1 MKNVKNYM
9 NGLNYPIIDFTS
21 SGLTHAYSGF
31 TTEPNKYRVGEVVS
45 QKSFGLLKV
54 NFNTKSIQM
63 EISER
68 DYDLLVDTEIV
79 VDVMLGSTN
88 ISISEFLKLGDG
100 DIISLYKAAGSGGE
114 IYVNSRIIGTGD
126 IIVIDDKLAVRVQDS
141 MDSDNVVRYFF
152 DENLV

>member
-1 MKNVKNYM
+1 
-9 NGLNYPIIDFTS
+9 
-21 SGLTHAYSGF
+21 
-31 TTEPNKYRVGEVVS
+31 
-45 QKSFGLLKV
+45 
-54 NFNTKSIQM
+54 M

-88 ISISEFLKLGDG
+88 ISIMEFLNLTDG
-100 DIISLYKAAGSGGE
+100 DIISLHNPAGSGGE
-114 IYVNSRIIGTGD
+114 IYVNTRIIGTGD

-152 DENLV
+152 EEHMI

>member
-1 MKNVKNYM
+1 
-9 NGLNYPIIDFTS
+9 
-21 SGLTHAYSGF
+21 
-31 TTEPNKYRVGEVVS
+31 
-45 QKSFGLLKV
+45 
-54 NFNTKSIQM
+54 M

-88 ISISEFLKLGDG
+88 ITVSEFLKLSDG
-100 DIISLYKAAGSGGE
+100 DIVSLHKPAGTGGE
-114 IYVNSRIIGTGD
+114 IYVNTRIIGTGD

-152 DENLV
+152 EEHIL

>member
-1 MKNVKNYM
+1 
-9 NGLNYPIIDFTS
+9 
-21 SGLTHAYSGF
+21 
-31 TTEPNKYRVGEVVS
+31 
-45 QKSFGLLKV
+45 
-54 NFNTKSIQM
+54 M

-88 ISISEFLKLGDG
+88 ITVSEFLKLGDG
-100 DIISLYKAAGSGGE
+100 DIISLHKVAGTGGE
-114 IYVNSRIIGTGD
+114 IYVNTRIIGTGD

-152 DENLV
+152 EEHMI